1 MPTMSE
7 YPTYLA
13 TAETE
18 GDSPVSLFSNILNNV
33 LSAFGGGGANVGD
46 EARGSGGLFGLFL
59 ISSASEVSQDDL
71 TPSRVAD

>member
-33 LSAFGGGGANVGD
+33 LSAFGGGANVGD
-46 EARGSGGLFGLFL
+46 EAPGSGGLFGLFL
-59 ISSASEVSQDDL
+59 DFFSL
-71 TPSRVAD
+71 